1 VASQQQGGLAARL
14 EPVVQRAVE
23 EVGYDLELL
32 DVQPAGRRRLV
43 KVVVDGEHG
52 IGLDAVA
59 TVSRAVSTALDAR
72 DDLLAGPYTLEVTSP
87 GVDRPLVRPRH
98 WRRAWSRLVRVRL
111 VDGTQFTGRV
121 GVADT
126 TGVEMLVDGR
136 LRRVA
141 YDAVDRAVVEVEF
154 RRPPAEEL
162 AVLERGT
169 AHNSTGDNST
179 GENSA
184 DREDAAAAGRHG
196 NEEESR

>member
-1 VASQQQGGLAARL
+1 MASQQGGLAARL

-52 IGLDAVA
+52 IGLDEVA
-59 TVSRAVSTALDAR
+59 TVSRAVSSALDAR
-72 DDLLAGPYTLEVTSP
+72 DDLLTGPYTLEVTSP

-98 WRRAWSRLVRVRL
+98 WRRAWSRLVRVRQ
-111 VDGTQFTGRV
+111 VDGTEFTGRV
-121 GVADT
+121 GVADD

-141 YDAVDRAVVEVEF
+141 YDAVARAVVEVEF

-162 AVLERGT
+162 AVLERSAGEGT
-169 AHNSTGDNST
+169 T
-179 GENSA
+179 GE
-184 DREDAAAAGRHG
+184 EAAAAGRHG
-196 NEEESR
+196 DEEESR

>member
-1 VASQQQGGLAARL
+1 VGSQQQGGLAARI

-52 IGLDAVA
+52 IGLDEVA

-72 DDLLAGPYTLEVTSP
+72 EDLLAGPYTLEVTSP

-98 WRRAWSRLVRVRL
+98 WRRAWSRLVRVRQA
-111 VDGTQFTGRV
+111 DGTQFTGRV
-121 GVADT
+121 GTADDT
-126 TGVEMLVDGR
+126 AVEMLVDGR

-141 YDAVDRAVVEVEF
+141 YDAVERAVVEVEF
-154 RRPPAEEL
+154 RRPPAEEI
-162 AVLERGT
+162 AVLEGG
-169 AHNSTGDNST
+169 AAEG
-179 GENSA
+179 GA
-184 DREDAAAAGRHG
+184 AGEDAAAAGRHG
-196 NEEESR
+196 DEEESR